1 MPDATSKIEG
11 LLSQVVKQN
20 ASDLH
25 ISVGRHPTLR
35 VDGSLVPL
43 LKEEVITPDT
53 AKDFI
58 FSLINEEQKNR
69 FLGEKDLDFSYDF
82 RGRARFRINV
92 FNQRGFMSAA
102 LRLIPAK
109 IRSIQELNLPPVI
122 KEFSSKQQGF
132 LLVVGPTGHGKSTT
146 LAAII
151 DEINKTRADHII
163 TIEDP
168 IEYLFTSE
176 QAIVDQREI
185 GIDTPDFLR
194 ALRSLFREDVDVAMI
209 GEMRDANTMSMA
221 VTAAETGHLV
231 LSTLHTNNA
240 AQTIDRIIDTF
251 PSAQQNQI
259 RAQLAS
265 TLIGIISQRLVPRA
279 SGGLVPAVEVMLA
292 NPAVR
297 NLIRENKIHELDLV
311 IETSSDQG
319 MISLNRSLVDLVR
332 KGEITLENALNYSLN
347 PDELQ
352 ALFGS

>member
-1 MPDATSKIEG
+1 MEG
-11 LLSQVVKQN
+11 LLEQVVKQN

-43 LKEEVITPDT
+43 LKEEAVTPDS
-53 AKDFI
+53 ARDFI
-58 FSLINEEQKNR
+58 FSILSEKQKEK
-69 FLGEKDLDFSYDF
+69 FLADKDLDLSYDF
-82 RGRARFRINV
+82 RGRARFRVNV
-92 FNQRGFMSAA
+92 FFQRGFMGAA

-109 IRSIQELNLPPVI
+109 VRSTEELNLPPI
-122 KEFSSKQQGF
+122 IEEFASKQQGF

-151 DEINKTRADHII
+151 DKINKTRTDHII

-168 IEYLFTSE
+168 IEYIFTSE
-176 QAIVDQREI
+176 RAIVDQREI
-185 GIDTPDFLR
+185 GIDSPDFHS

-251 PSAQQNQI
+251 PSGQQNQI

-265 TLIGIISQRLVPRA
+265 TLIGIISQRLVPRV
-279 SGGLVPAVEVMLA
+279 SGGLIPAVEVMIA

-311 IETSSDQG
+311 IETSSDQN
-319 MISLNRSLVDLVR
+319 MINLNRSLVELVR
-332 KGEITLENALNYSLN
+332 KGEVTLENALTYSLN

-352 ALFGS
+352 ALLGN

>member
-11 LLSQVVKQN
+11 LLSQVVKQD

-58 FSLINEEQKNR
+58 FSLTNEEQRNR
-69 FLGEKDLDFSYDF
+69 FLKEKDLDFSYDF

-92 FNQRGFMSAA
+92 FYQRGFMSAA

-122 KEFSSKQQGF
+122 EEFSSKQQGF

-146 LAAII
+146 MAAII
-151 DEINKTRADHII
+151 DRINRTRADHII

-185 GIDTPDFLR
+185 GIDTPDFPR

-251 PSAQQNQI
+251 PSVQQNQI

-265 TLIGIISQRLVPRA
+265 TLIGIISQRLVPRV

-311 IETSSDQG
+311 IETSSDQN
-319 MISLNRSLVDLVR
+319 MISLNRSLAELIR
-332 KGEITLENALNYSLN
+332 KGEITLESALSYSLN
-347 PDELQ
+347 SDELQ
-352 ALFGS
+352 ALLGS

>member
-1 MPDATSKIEG
+1 MPDAKSKVEE
-11 LLSQVVKQN
+11 LLSAVVKQN

-43 LKEEVITPDT
+43 LKEDVITPDT
-53 AKDFI
+53 ARDFV
-58 FSLINEEQKNR
+58 FSLISEEQKNR
-69 FLGEKDLDFSYDF
+69 FLAEKDLDFSYDF
-82 RGRARFRINV
+82 RGRARFRVNL
-92 FNQRGFMSAA
+92 FHQRGFAGAA

-109 IRSIQELNLPPVI
+109 IRTLDELNLPLI
-122 KEFSSKQQGF
+122 IQEFAAKQQGF

-151 DEINKTRADHII
+151 DKINKTRADHII

-185 GIDTPDFLR
+185 GSDTPDFHQ

-209 GEMRDANTMSMA
+209 GEMRDATTMSMA
-221 VTAAETGHLV
+221 VTAAETGHLI

-251 PSAQQNQI
+251 PPIQQNQI

-265 TLIGIISQRLVPRA
+265 TLIGIISQRLVPRV
-279 SGGLVPAVEVMLA
+279 SGGLIPAVEIMIA

-297 NLIRENKIHELDLV
+297 NLIRENKVHELDLV
-311 IETSSDQG
+311 IETSSDQN
-319 MISLNRSLVDLVR
+319 MISLNRSLVELVR
-332 KGEITLENALNYSLN
+332 KGELTLENALTYSLN

-352 ALFGS
+352 ALLGN

>member
-1 MPDATSKIEG
+1 MPNPSSKIED

-43 LKEEVITPDT
+43 LKEEIITPDA
-53 AKDFI
+53 AKDFV
-58 FSLINEEQKNR
+58 FSLLTEEQKNK
-69 FLGEKDLDFSYDF
+69 FLSEKDLDLSYDF
-82 RGRARFRINV
+82 RGRARFRVNI
-92 FNQRGFMSAA
+92 FYQRGFMGAA

-109 IRSIQELNLPPVI
+109 IRTIEELNLPPVVE
-122 KEFSSKQQGF
+122 EFTAKQQGF

-146 LAAII
+146 LAAIL
-151 DEINKTRADHII
+151 DGINKTRADHIT

-168 IEYLFTSE
+168 IEYLFTSQ
-176 QAIVDQREI
+176 QAIVDQREV
-185 GIDTPDFLR
+185 GMDTPDFLR

-209 GEMRDANTMSMA
+209 GEMRDATTMSMA

-240 AQTIDRIIDTF
+240 AQTIDRIIDSF
-251 PSAQQNQI
+251 PSGQQNQI
-259 RAQLAS
+259 RAQLSS
-265 TLIGIISQRLVPRA
+265 TLIGIISQRLIPRV
-279 SGGLVPAVEVMLA
+279 SGGLIPAVEVMIA

-311 IETSSDQG
+311 IETSSDQK
-319 MISLNRSLVDLVR
+319 MISLNRSLVELVR

-352 ALFGS
+352 ALLGS